1 MFQSKIERSKSYFYN
16 MRRYHN
22 AVKRDLYNK
31 YTLNISKLLD
41 LACGKGGD
49 LDKWISNNI
58 KDVIGYDIDE
68 KSIMEA
74 KRRIKERKDE
84 KGTKV
89 NVYVKDLSKDII
101 EGNKDCDVITS
112 MFAFHYFFKSLDTF
126 NVIMK
131 SIDNN
136 LKIGGYFIGTIF
148 DGESV
153 RNALKKGDYILEDSK
168 SKDVKFMIKSYGVE
182 SQQNDLFGNRIN
194 VYLKDTVLDVP
205 MDEYIVDFDK
215 FVDVMKM
222 HGYELIE
229 TKMFNELNLDGK
241 NRLNDIEL
249 SVSNLNRFF
258 VFKRNDHIINS
269 ACKKESEYLMEC
281 EWSQDVNEIKRQ
293 KYISKYKKALNNKIK
308 NPNISNKLKM
318 DYIYLRDHFD
328 KYDEIL
334 NNNAVD
340 DKVRN
345 YYKKIYDMFLK
356 EFQN

>member
-1 MFQSKIERSKSYFYN
+1 MFQSKIERTKSYFYN

-22 AVKRDLYNK
+22 AVKRELYNK
-31 YTLNISKLLD
+31 YTLNINKLLD

-58 KDVIGYDIDE
+58 KHVIGYDIDE
-68 KSIMEA
+68 RSIMEA
-74 KRRIKERKDE
+74 KRRVKERYSD

-89 NVYVKDLSKDII
+89 EVYVKDLSKEII
-101 EGNKDCDVITS
+101 EGDNDCDVITS

-126 NVIMK
+126 NIIMK

-136 LKIGGYFIGTIF
+136 LKTGGYFIGTMF
-148 DGESV
+148 DGESI
-153 RNALKKGDYILEDSK
+153 RNILKNGDYIL
-168 SKDVKFMIKSYGVE
+168 KDGDIKFMIKSYNGLTD
-182 SQQNDLFGNRIN
+182 DLFSNKIN

-205 MDEYIVDFDK
+205 MDEYVVDFDK
-215 FVDVMKM
+215 FVNIMKM
-222 HGYELIE
+222 RGYDLIE

-241 NRLNDIEL
+241 SRLNDIEL

-258 VFKRNDHIINS
+258 VFKRNVINS
-269 ACKKESEYLMEC
+269 LCKKESEYLIEC
-281 EWSQDVNEIKRQ
+281 DWSKDISEIKRQ

-308 NPNISNKLKM
+308 NPGVSNKLKM
-318 DYIYLRDHFD
+318 DYIYLRDNFE

-345 YYKKIYDMFLK
+345 YYKKIYDMFIK
-356 EFQN
+356 DSQI

>member
-1 MFQSKIERSKSYFYN
+1 MFQSRIERAKSFFYN

-31 YTLNISKLLD
+31 YTLNINKLLD

-58 KDVIGYDIDE
+58 KNVIGYDIDE

-74 KRRIKERKDE
+74 KRRINKREDE
-84 KGTKV
+84 DVTKV
-89 NVYVKDLSKDII
+89 DVYVKDLSKDII

-153 RNALKKGDYILEDSK
+153 IKVLKNGDYIL
-168 SKDVKFMIKSYGVE
+168 KDAKTQDIKFMIKGYGE
-182 SQQNDLFGNRIN
+182 SKENDLFGNRIN
-194 VYLKDTVLDVP
+194 VYLKDTVLDKP

-215 FVDVMKM
+215 FVDIMKKR
-222 HGYELIE
+222 GYELIE
-229 TKMFNELNLDGK
+229 TKMFNELNLYGK
-241 NRLNDIEL
+241 DKLNDIEL

-258 VFKRNDHIINS
+258 VFKRNMQSDYS

-281 EWSQDVNEIKRQ
+281 DWSKEISEIRKQ

-308 NPNISNKLKM
+308 NPSLSNKSKM
-318 DYIYLRDHFD
+318 DYIYLRDHFE

-334 NNNAVD
+334 NNNVID
-340 DKVRN
+340 NKVRN
-345 YYKKIYDMFLK
+345 YYKKIYEMFLK

>member
-22 AVKRDLYNK
+22 VVKRDLYNK
-31 YTLNISKLLD
+31 YTLNIDKLLD

-58 KDVIGYDIDE
+58 KHVIGYDIDE

-74 KRRIKERKDE
+74 KRRIKERYSD

-89 NVYVKDLSKDII
+89 EVYVKDLSTDII
-101 EGNKDCDVITS
+101 EGNNDCDVITS

-136 LKIGGYFIGTIF
+136 LKTGGYFIGTMF
-148 DGESV
+148 DGNSI
-153 RNALKKGDYILEDSK
+153 RNILKNGDYILKDG
-168 SKDVKFMIKSYGVE
+168 DVKFSIKSYDGLTD
-182 SQQNDLFGNRIN
+182 DLFSNKIN

-205 MDEYIVDFDK
+205 MDEYVVDFDK
-215 FVDVMKM
+215 FVNIMKIR
-222 HGYELIE
+222 GYDLIE

-241 NRLNDIEL
+241 SKLNDIEL

-258 VFKRNDHIINS
+258 IFKRNAINS
-269 ACKKESEYLMEC
+269 MCKKESEYLMEC
-281 EWSQDVNEIKRQ
+281 EWSKDISDIKRQ
-293 KYISKYKKALNNKIK
+293 KYIFKYKKALNNKIK
-308 NPNISNKLKM
+308 NPSVSNKLKM
-318 DYIYLRDHFD
+318 DYIYLRDNFE

-334 NNNAVD
+334 NNAAVD

-345 YYKKIYDMFLK
+345 YYKKIYDMFIK
-356 EFQN
+356 DSQI